1 MSYEQILKLNK
12 IIEEL
17 RKTTEEIKHEKLELQ
32 KKNKRLLQS
41 VDEISTENSL
51 LRSFLELA
59 KQEKNEHDVLKKR
72 AEDAEE
78 KVRTMEYN
86 QSQFKL
92 LLEKSIDEIQQ
103 LIKDI
108 L

>member
-17 RKTTEEIKHEKLELQ
+17 RKTMEIIKQEKLELQ
-32 KKNKRLLQS
+32 KKNKQLIQS
-41 VDEISTENSL
+41 FDELTTENSL

-59 KQEKNEHDVLKKR
+59 KQEKNACDALKKR

-78 KVRTMEYN
+78 KVQLMESN
-86 QSQFKL
+86 QRQLKAI
-92 LLEKSIDEIQQ
+92 LEKSIDELQQ
-103 LIKDI
+103 SIKEV

>member
-17 RKTTEEIKHEKLELQ
+17 RKTMEAMKQEKLELQ
-32 KKNKRLLQS
+32 KKNTRLLQS

-59 KQEKNEHDVLKKR
+59 KQEKNVYDAFKKR

-78 KVRTMEYN
+78 KIQVMETN
-86 QSQFKL
+86 QKQFKS

-103 LIKDI
+103 LIREI

>member
-17 RKTTEEIKHEKLELQ
+17 RKTMEAIKQEKLELQ
-32 KKNKRLLQS
+32 KRNKQLLQS
-41 VDEISTENSL
+41 IDEISTENSL

-59 KQEKNEHDVLKKR
+59 KQEKIDYENIKKR

-78 KVRTMEYN
+78 RVRVMESN
-86 QSQFKL
+86 QNQLKII
-92 LLEKSIDEIQQ
+92 LEKSIDEIQQ
-103 LIKDI
+103 LIREI

>member
-17 RKTTEEIKHEKLELQ
+17 RKTMEVIKQEKLDLQ
-32 KKNKRLLQS
+32 KRNKHLLQS
-41 VDEISTENSL
+41 IDEISTENSL
-51 LRSFLELA
+51 LRSFLEVA
-59 KQEKNEHDVLKKR
+59 QQEKNVYEAFKKR

-78 KVRTMEYN
+78 RVQTMESN
-86 QSQFKL
+86 QRQLKAI
-92 LLEKSIDEIQQ
+92 LEKSIDELQQ
-103 LIKDI
+103 IIKEV